1 MLYAIVALLVVIADQ
16 AVKYWV
22 AADAV
27 INTVGIRKLI
37 PGVISLV
44 NVHNDGAAFSFL
56 SGGGAR
62 IGFILVCGV
71 FTVFVIIAL
80 ATNMISGKVGRWS
93 AVMVAAGG
101 IGNCLDRILYGYVQD
116 MFMLEFVNF
125 AVFNVADIF
134 ITVFCIVFILYVIF
148 GMREDDEEDDEEEE
162 EEVVEEKPRKLRGKA
177 RRAAEEEEDEEPAP
191 RQRKSRAAV
200 EDEEPRKRARKAEP
214 VEEEA
219 PRKARRAKVEPEE
232 EPARPAANS
241 RKARQAKYE
250 DEYAQ
255 YKAQKAQ
262 RQRAEPEVQAPV
274 RRSATASND
283 PFAEWDNANAR
294 AQKAQRQ
301 EAQSYQP
308 AAPARPARTEA
319 PAPKK
324 AAPVEDTDDFDLDS
338 ILNEFKF

>member
-22 AADAV
+22 AADTV
-27 INTVGIRKLI
+27 ISTVGIRKLI
-37 PGVISLV
+37 PGVVSLV

-148 GMREDDEEDDEEEE
+148 GMREEDDDDEDEEEE
-162 EEVVEEKPRKLRGKA
+162 EIVEEKPRKLRRKA
-177 RRAAEEEEDEEPAP
+177 RAIEEDEEEEEPAP
-191 RQRKSRAAV
+191 RKRKQKAA
-200 EDEEPRKRARKAEP
+200 

-219 PRKARRAKVEPEE
+219 PRKRVRKPEPEE
-232 EPARPAANS
+232 EEVPRKPRRARAEVEDEPTKPLANS
-241 RKARQAKYE
+241 RKARQAQYE
-250 DEYAQ
+250 DEYAK

-262 RQRAEPEVQAPV
+262 RQRTETETPAPV
-274 RRSATASND
+274 RRSASSSND
-283 PFAEWDNANAR
+283 PFAEWDRANAQ
-294 AQKAQRQ
+294 AQRAQRQ

-308 AAPARPARTEA
+308 APARPVREE